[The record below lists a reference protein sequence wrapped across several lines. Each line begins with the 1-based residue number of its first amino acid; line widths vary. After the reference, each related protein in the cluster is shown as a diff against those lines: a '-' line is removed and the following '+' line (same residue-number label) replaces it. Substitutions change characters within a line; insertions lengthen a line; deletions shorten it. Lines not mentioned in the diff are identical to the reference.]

1 MFYAS
6 VYLLIERFSLKDL
19 CILQA
24 NVWKNSALAMHVCA
38 HNGLGLR
45 FKMRNEVTRS
55 ECKGGGGNPSN
66 CLGKACSLQQ
76 LYWPGFHAQSTL
88 ALFRP
93 PPEPAFGVT
102 CLIAIPRALTC
113 NKCFCG
119 VLTDTHSTQ
128 LPKTLREVSVYCC
141 SLGYWVC
148 PLGEELAQAWASSLS
163 LLFPLPTPKSTM

>member
-55 ECKGGGGNPSN
+55 ECKGGGRES
-66 CLGKACSLQQ
+66 QQ
-76 LYWPGFHAQSTL
+76 LPWKSLLSSA
-88 ALFRP
+88 
-93 PPEPAFGVT
+93 V
-102 CLIAIPRALTC
+102 
-113 NKCFCG
+113 
-119 VLTDTHSTQ
+119 VLTWISCSEYPGTLPSTSRACLWCYMSNSNSKGSHLQ
-128 LPKTLREVSVYCC
+128 
-141 SLGYWVC
+141 
-148 PLGEELAQAWASSLS
+148 
-163 LLFPLPTPKSTM
+163 

>member
-55 ECKGGGGNPSN
+55 ECKGGGAGIPAIA
-66 CLGKACSLQQ
+66 LEK
-76 LYWPGFHAQSTL
+76 L
-88 ALFRP
+88 ALFSSCIDLDFMLRVP
-93 PPEPAFGVT
+93 WHSSVHLQSLP
-102 CLIAIPRALTC
+102 L
-113 NKCFCG
+113 
-119 VLTDTHSTQ
+119 VLH
-128 LPKTLREVSVYCC
+128 V
-141 SLGYWVC
+141 
-148 PLGEELAQAWASSLS
+148 
-163 LLFPLPTPKSTM
+163 